1 MGISAIVLQF
11 VERGIGLTVAQVGM
25 GHVGNLQMRKS
36 SDLMY
41 DVLTVAYIHY
51 TPSYMHHH
59 VCILG
64 LYDWQACAKVNCHQS
79 SSKKMRQ
86 RWSRRVLR
94 SSKYT
99 WREFQASAHIK
110 KKWMGLVHGEDS
122 GLPTDLYTI
131 YPHIQHYFHKPS
143 GNRQSDG

>member
-1 MGISAIVLQF
+1 MLLLVVGISAIVLQF

-64 LYDWQACAKVNCHQS
+64 LYD
-79 SSKKMRQ
+79 
-86 RWSRRVLR
+86 
-94 SSKYT
+94 
-99 WREFQASAHIK
+99 
-110 KKWMGLVHGEDS
+110 
-122 GLPTDLYTI
+122 
-131 YPHIQHYFHKPS
+131 
-143 GNRQSDG
+143 